1 MRFSDE
7 IIKNSNLK
15 YEVLKVFWGWVL
27 EVCGSMLYV
36 ILNICVVIE
45 YEFNLFILLWKY
57 WFLLVSWVLI

>member
-45 YEFNLFILLWKY
+45 YEFNLFIFLWKY